1 MKDAQSR
8 ADLRPE
14 GLRHGL
20 ARLWTATN
28 RRRALLVLAFTIAY
42 AAISRHQMLPP
53 ALDPAGALL
62 LASCLL
68 LPPRRWWPRR
78 WWPYLLVAAAVQ
90 VWILA
95 SLRLPALAGLLIWA
109 ATLAE
114 PLVIVYLMR
123 RANLFDTTLT
133 RIANMRVVSL
143 YAACVFVGA
152 TISASLAAIGLSATG
167 RPFGASWWSWFFS
180 VCLNAL
186 VLAPTITLWAMSG
199 YRGLRTASR
208 RRVIEAVA
216 VFGALALVG
225 FLVFD
230 SHLQGQYVALAP
242 VLIYFPVPL
251 LLWVAARFDLRATLT
266 ALSLTCL
273 LAVIG
278 VVQRA
283 GPFVSLSDGDS
294 RLALQVYLLV
304 IVVPLVLVVTLL
316 EERAHALAKEHVSDK
331 RYRVFFELNAVGAAQ
346 ADPYEGRLLSVNEAF
361 CRMIGYTREALLGMP
376 FSAIT
381 HPEER
386 EANFEEFQSLVRGDI
401 QRFSTQ
407 KRYIRADG
415 QTIWVQV
422 DATILRDDKGKPLHS
437 LTIIQDITERKQTE
451 EALGLSEAR
460 YRTAFESAATGMML
474 VSLDGYSLSVNR
486 PLMDM
491 LGYSEEEFHTLKFED
506 FTYPDDLDSN
516 MDLYQQAL
524 SGKID
529 SYQLE
534 KRYMHKRGHVVWGL
548 LSVGLVRDEAGNP
561 LYFVGQIQD
570 ITERRRA
577 TEELRASEERFRL
590 MADTAPV
597 MIWLAG
603 PDGLVTFLNASW
615 LRFTGRALD
624 RELGDGWAVGVHPD
638 DRSRCLSTYR
648 AALQARR
655 DFTMEYRLLRHDG
668 EYRWIVDTGVLRY
681 SPDGTFLG
689 YIGSSIDITE
699 HRRAEEQL
707 NRLSTQL
714 LRTQDDERQRIAR
727 ELHDSTVQTISA
739 VKLNLGR
746 LRRHLG
752 SDGASGGKF
761 ADVLDEGEELMD
773 QAATELRTLS
783 YLLHPPMLDDI
794 GLAAAI
800 SWYVEGFARR
810 SGLRI
815 QLEAPTDLGR
825 LPSQVETS
833 LYRIVQEA
841 LSNVHL
847 HSGSKS
853 ARIRLNKR
861 GNAVWLRIQDRGRGM
876 PAVIAQNGAG
886 GNGAAL
892 EGASGGGAGAAE
904 LGVGIAGMRQRLRQ
918 LGGRLEIRSTSHGTT
933 ITAVA
938 PLGKMPARE
947 SVLEGEQTDDNVIGT
962 A

>member
-8 ADLRPE
+8 VDPRLSLKGP
-14 GLRHGL
+14 RHGL
-20 ARLWTATN
+20 SRLWTATN
-28 RRRALLVLAFTIAY
+28 GRRVLLLLMFAVAY
-42 AAISRHQMLPP
+42 AVISRHQTLPP

-68 LPPRRWWPRR
+68 LPPRRWWP
-78 WWPYLLVAAAVQ
+78 YLLVATAVQ

-95 SLRLPALAGLLIWA
+95 SLSLPALAGLLIWA
-109 ATLAE
+109 ANLTE
-114 PLVIVYLMR
+114 PIVIVYLIR
-123 RANLFDTTLT
+123 RAGLFETSHTHIT
-133 RIANMRVVSL
+133 NMRVVSS
-143 YAACVFVGA
+143 YAACVLVGA

-167 RPFGASWWSWFFS
+167 RPFGASWWSWFLS

-186 VLAPTITLWAMSG
+186 VLAPTIALWAMSD
-199 YRGLRTASR
+199 YRDLLAASG
-208 RRVIEAVA
+208 RRVIETVL

-230 SHLQGQYVALAP
+230 SHLQGQYEALAP
-242 VLIYFPVPL
+242 ILIYFPVPL

-266 ALSLTCL
+266 ALSLTCV

-278 VVQRA
+278 VMQRA
-283 GPFVSLSDGDS
+283 GPFISLSDRDS
-294 RLALQVYLLV
+294 RLALQAYLLV

-316 EERAHALAKEHVSDK
+316 EERAQALSKKHVSDK
-331 RYRVFFELNAVGAAQ
+331 RYRAFFALNAVGAAQ

-361 CRMIGYTREALLGMP
+361 CRITGYTREALLGMP

-381 HPEER
+381 HPEDR

-401 QRFSTQ
+401 QQFSTQ

-415 QTIWVQV
+415 QTIWAQV
-422 DATILRDDKGKPLHS
+422 DATMLRDEKGKPLHS

-451 EALGLSEAR
+451 EALRLSEAR

-474 VSLDGYSLSVNR
+474 VSLDGHSLRVNR
-486 PLMDM
+486 PLIDM
-491 LGYSEEEFHTLKFED
+491 LGYSEEEFRTGKFED

-524 SGKID
+524 AGKID

-534 KRYMHKRGHVVWGL
+534 KRVIHKRGHVVWGL
-548 LSVGLVRDEAGNP
+548 LSAGLVRDDAGNP

-577 TEELRASEERFRL
+577 TEELKASEERFRL

-597 MIWLAG
+597 MIWVAG
-603 PDGLVTFLNASW
+603 PDGLVTFFNIPW

-624 RELGDGWAVGVHPD
+624 QELRDGWAEGVHPD

-648 AALQARR
+648 TALHARR
-655 DFTMEYRLLRHDG
+655 DFTMEYRLRRFDG
-668 EYRWIVDTGVLRY
+668 EYRWLVESGVPRY

-689 YIGSSIDITE
+689 YIGSAIDITE
-699 HRRAEEQL
+699 HRQAEEQL
-707 NRLSTQL
+707 DRLSAQL
-714 LRTQDDERQRIAR
+714 LRTQDNERQRIAR

-746 LRRHLG
+746 LRRRLG
-752 SDGASGGKF
+752 SDGSSGGKF

-800 SWYVEGFARR
+800 SWYAEGFARR

-815 QLEAPTDLGR
+815 ELEAPTDLGR
-825 LPSQVETS
+825 LPAQVETS

-853 ARIRLNKR
+853 ARIRLHQR
-861 GNAVWLRIQDRGRGM
+861 GNAIWLRIQDRGKGM
-876 PAVIAQNGAG
+876 PAAIAQNGAG
-886 GNGAAL
+886 GSSSAL
-892 EGASGGGAGAAE
+892 SSASDGSAGAAG

-938 PLGKMPARE
+938 PLGKLPARE
-947 SVLEGEQTDDNVIGT
+947 SALEDEQSDDDVIGT

>member
-8 ADLRPE
+8 ADLRLK
-14 GLRHGL
+14 GLRGWL
-20 ARLWTATN
+20 ATRWTPTN
-28 RRRALLVLAFTIAY
+28 GRRALLVLAFAIAY
-42 AAISRHQMLPP
+42 AVISRRQTLPP
-53 ALDPAGALL
+53 ALDPAGSLL

-68 LPPRRWWPRR
+68 LPPRRWWP
-78 WWPYLLVAAAVQ
+78 YLLVATVVQ

-95 SLRLPALAGLLIWA
+95 SLRLPALAGLLICA
-109 ATLAE
+109 ANLTE
-114 PLVIVYLMR
+114 PIVIVYLIR
-123 RANLFDTTLT
+123 RAGLFGTFPT
-133 RIANMRVVSL
+133 RIANMRVVSS
-143 YAACVFVGA
+143 YAACVLVGA
-152 TISASLAAIGLSATG
+152 TISASLAAIGLSAAG
-167 RPFGASWWSWFFS
+167 RPIGAAWWSWFLS

-186 VLAPTITLWAMSG
+186 VLAPTIVLWAISD
-199 YRGLRTASR
+199 YRGLGTSPR
-208 RRVIEAVA
+208 RRMIEAAV
-216 VFGALALVG
+216 VFGAMALVG

-230 SHLQGQYVALAP
+230 NHLQGQYEALAP

-273 LAVIG
+273 LAALG
-278 VVQRA
+278 VLRRA
-283 GPFVSLSDGDS
+283 GPFISLSDRDS
-294 RLALQVYLLV
+294 MLALQVYLLV
-304 IVVPLVLVVTLL
+304 IVVPFVLVVTLL

-331 RYRVFFELNAVGAAQ
+331 RYRAFFELNAVGAAQ
-346 ADPYEGRLLSVNEAF
+346 ADPVEGRLLSVNEAF
-361 CRMIGYTREALLGMP
+361 CRITGYTRDGLLGKP
-376 FSAIT
+376 FTAIM
-381 HPEER
+381 HPEDRGTNLAEYR
-386 EANFEEFQSLVRGDI
+386 SLLRGDVHQI
-401 QRFSTQ
+401 GAQ
-407 KRYIRADG
+407 KRYICADG
-415 QTIWVQV
+415 QIIWVQA
-422 DATILRDDKGKPLHS
+422 DATLLRDEKGKPLQV
-437 LTIIQDITERKQTE
+437 LVIIQDITERRQAE
-451 EALGLSEAR
+451 EALRLSEAR

-491 LGYSEEEFHTLKFED
+491 LGYSEEEFRTLKFED

-524 SGKID
+524 AGKID
-529 SYQLE
+529 SYQME
-534 KRYMHKRGHVVWGL
+534 KRFIHKHGHVVWGL
-548 LSVGLVRDEAGNP
+548 LSAGLVRDDAGNP

-597 MIWLAG
+597 MIWVAG
-603 PDGLVTFLNASW
+603 PDGLVTFFNIPW

-624 RELGDGWAVGVHPD
+624 RELGDGWAEGVHPD

-648 AALQARR
+648 AALHARR
-655 DFTMEYRLLRHDG
+655 DFTMEYRLRRFDG
-668 EYRWIVDTGVLRY
+668 EYRWLVDSGVPRY

-689 YIGSSIDITE
+689 YIGSAIDITE
-699 HRRAEEQL
+699 HRRAEEHL
-707 NRLSTQL
+707 NRLSAQL

-746 LRRHLG
+746 LRRRLG
-752 SDGASGGKF
+752 SDGSSGGKF
-761 ADVLDEGEELMD
+761 ADVLDEGEDLMD

-800 SWYVEGFARR
+800 SWYAEGFARR

-815 QLEAPTDLGR
+815 ELEAPTDLGR
-825 LPSQVETS
+825 LPAQVETS

-853 ARIRLNKR
+853 ARIRLNQR
-861 GNAVWLRIQDRGRGM
+861 GNAVWLRIQDRGKGM
-876 PAVIAQNGAG
+876 PAAIAQY
-886 GNGAAL
+886 
-892 EGASGGGAGAAE
+892 GAAE

-938 PLGKMPARE
+938 PLGKLPARE
-947 SVLEGEQTDDNVIGT
+947 SALEDELSDDEVIGT

>member
-8 ADLRPE
+8 ADLRPK
-14 GLRHGL
+14 GLRRWL
-20 ARLWTATN
+20 APRWTPTN
-28 RRRALLVLAFTIAY
+28 GRRAVLVLAFAIVY
-42 AAISRHQMLPP
+42 AVISRRQTLPP
-53 ALDPAGALL
+53 ALDPAGSLL

-68 LPPRRWWPRR
+68 LPPRRWWP
-78 WWPYLLVAAAVQ
+78 YLLMATVVQ

-109 ATLAE
+109 ANLTE
-114 PLVIVYLMR
+114 PIVIVYLMR
-123 RANLFDTTLT
+123 RTGLFDTIPT
-133 RIANMRVVSL
+133 RIANMRVVSS
-143 YAACVFVGA
+143 YATCVFVGA
-152 TISASLAAIGLSATG
+152 VISASLAAIGLSATG
-167 RPFGASWWSWFFS
+167 RSFGAAWWSCFLS

-186 VLAPTITLWAMSG
+186 VLAPTIALWAMSD
-199 YRGLRTASR
+199 YRRLGTSPR
-208 RRVIEAVA
+208 RRVIETVL
-216 VFGALALVG
+216 VFGGLALVG

-230 SHLQGQYVALAP
+230 SHLQGEYVALAP
-242 VLIYFPVPL
+242 ILIYFPVPL
-251 LLWVAARFDLRATLT
+251 LLWVAARFDLRATVT

-273 LAVIG
+273 LATLG
-278 VVQRA
+278 VLQRA
-283 GPFVSLSDGDS
+283 GPFVSLSDRDS

-316 EERAHALAKEHVSDK
+316 EERAHALAKQHVSDK
-331 RYRVFFELNAVGAAQ
+331 RYRAFFELNAVGAAQ
-346 ADPYEGRLLSVNEAF
+346 VDPVEGRLLSVNEAF
-361 CRMIGYTREALLGMP
+361 CRMTGYTREALLGKP

-381 HPEER
+381 HPEDR
-386 EANFEEFQSLVRGDI
+386 EANFSEFQSLARGDF
-401 QRFSTQ
+401 QRYSAQ

-415 QTIWVQV
+415 QTIWAQV
-422 DATILRDDKGKPLHS
+422 DATMLRDEKGKPLHS

-451 EALGLSEAR
+451 EALRLSEAR
-460 YRTAFESAATGMML
+460 YRMAFESAATGMML
-474 VSLDGYSLSVNR
+474 VGLDGRSLSVNR
-486 PLMDM
+486 PLMEM

-506 FTYPDDLDSN
+506 FTYPDDLN
-516 MDLYQQAL
+516 PNINLFQQAL
-524 SGKID
+524 AGKID

-534 KRYMHKRGHVVWGL
+534 KRFIHKQGHVVWGL
-548 LSVGLVRDEAGNP
+548 LSAGLVRDDTGKP

-570 ITERRRA
+570 ITERQRA
-577 TEELRASEERFRL
+577 TEEVRASEERFRV

-597 MIWLAG
+597 MIWVAG
-603 PDGLVTFLNASW
+603 PDGLVTFFNVPW
-615 LRFTGRALD
+615 LRFTGRPLD
-624 RELGDGWAVGVHPD
+624 QELGDGWAAGVHPD

-655 DFTMEYRLLRHDG
+655 DFTMEYRVRRHDG
-668 EYRWIVDTGVLRY
+668 EYRWLVDTGVPRY

-689 YIGSSIDITE
+689 YIGSAIDITE

-707 NRLSTQL
+707 NHLSAQL
-714 LRTQDDERQRIAR
+714 LRTQDSERQRIAR

-739 VKLNLGR
+739 VKLNLGM

-761 ADVLDEGEELMD
+761 ASVLDEGEELMD

-810 SGLRI
+810 SGLHI

-825 LPSQVETS
+825 LPAQVETS

-853 ARIRLNKR
+853 ARIRLSQR
-861 GNAVWLRIQDRGRGM
+861 ANAVWLRIQDRGKGM
-876 PAVIAQNGAG
+876 PAAIAQDGEG
-886 GNGAAL
+886 GNRGAL
-892 EGASGGGAGAAE
+892 ASASAAGAPE

-933 ITAVA
+933 ITAVV
-938 PLGKMPARE
+938 PLAGMPPRE
-947 SVLEGEQTDDNVIGT
+947 SALESEHNDNDVIGL

>member
-8 ADLRPE
+8 AHPRLK
-14 GLRHGL
+14 GLRWRL
-20 ARLWTATN
+20 ASLWTRTN
-28 RRRALLVLAFTIAY
+28 GRRALLILAFVVVY
-42 AAISRHQMLPP
+42 AAISRHQTLPP

-68 LPPRRWWPRR
+68 LPPRRWWP
-78 WWPYLLVAAAVQ
+78 YLLAATAVQ
-90 VWILA
+90 VWIVA
-95 SLRLPALAGLLIWA
+95 SLRLPTPVGLLIWA

-114 PLVIVYLMR
+114 PIVIVYLIR
-123 RANLFDTTLT
+123 RTGLFDTSPT
-133 RIANMRVVSL
+133 RIANMRVVSS
-143 YAACVFVGA
+143 YAACVLVGGA
-152 TISASLAAIGLSATG
+152 ISASLAAIGLSATG

-186 VLAPTITLWAMSG
+186 VLAPTIVLWAMSD
-199 YRGLRTASR
+199 YRRLRTPPSR
-208 RRVIEAVA
+208 RMIEAVA

-230 SHLQGQYVALAP
+230 NHLQGQYVALAP

-278 VVQRA
+278 VMQRA
-283 GPFVSLSDGDS
+283 GPFISLSDRDS

-316 EERAHALAKEHVSDK
+316 EERAHALAREHVSDK
-331 RYRVFFELNAVGAAQ
+331 RYRAFFELNAVGAVQ
-346 ADPYEGRLLSVNEAF
+346 ADPFEGRLLSVNEEF
-361 CRMIGYTREALLGMP
+361 CRMTGYSRDSLIGMP
-376 FSAIT
+376 FTAIT
-381 HPEER
+381 HPEDRGTNYAEY
-386 EANFEEFQSLVRGDI
+386 QSLLRGDI
-401 QRFSTQ
+401 HRIGAQ

-415 QTIWVQV
+415 QTIWVQA
-422 DATILRDDKGKPLHS
+422 DATILRDEKGEPLQI
-437 LTIIQDITERKQTE
+437 LVIIQDITERRQAE
-451 EALGLSEAR
+451 EALRLSEAR

-474 VSLDGYSLSVNR
+474 VSLDGRSLSVNR
-486 PLMDM
+486 PLMEM

-506 FTYPDDLDSN
+506 FTYPDDLDPN
-516 MDLYQQAL
+516 MDLYQQTLA
-524 SGKID
+524 GKID

-534 KRYMHKRGHVVWGL
+534 KRFIHKRGHVVWGL
-548 LSVGLVRDEAGNP
+548 LSAGLVRDDAGKP

-597 MIWLAG
+597 MIWVAG
-603 PDGLVTFLNASW
+603 PDGLVTFFNAAW

-624 RELGDGWAVGVHPD
+624 RELGDGWAEGIHPD

-655 DFTMEYRLLRHDG
+655 DFTMEYRLRRHDG
-668 EYRWIVDTGVLRY
+668 EYRWIVDTGVPRY
-681 SPDGTFLG
+681 STDGTFLG
-689 YIGSSIDITE
+689 HIGSAIDITE

-707 NRLSTQL
+707 NRLSAQL
-714 LRTQDDERQRIAR
+714 LRTQDNERQRIAR

-746 LRRHLG
+746 LRHHLG

-761 ADVLDEGEELMD
+761 ASVLDEGEELMD

-815 QLEAPTDLGR
+815 QMEAPTDLGR
-825 LPSQVETS
+825 LPAQVETS

-861 GNAVWLRIQDRGRGM
+861 GDAVWLRIQDRGRGM
-876 PAVIAQNGAG
+876 PAAIAHNEAG
-886 GNGAAL
+886 GNGAAP
-892 EGASGGGAGAAE
+892 ESASGVAAGAPE

-933 ITAVA
+933 ITAVV

-947 SVLEGEQTDDNVIGT
+947 SSLENEQSDDDVIGT

>member
-1 MKDAQSR
+1 V
-8 ADLRPE
+8 
-14 GLRHGL
+14 
-20 ARLWTATN
+20 
-28 RRRALLVLAFTIAY
+28 LLLIFAVAY
-42 AAISRHQMLPP
+42 AVISRRQTLPP

-68 LPPRRWWPRR
+68 MPPRR
-78 WWPYLLVAAAVQ
+78 WWPYLLVATAVQ
-90 VWILA
+90 VWIVA
-95 SLRLPALAGLLIWA
+95 SLGLPTPVGLLIWA

-114 PLVIVYLMR
+114 PIVIVYLMR
-123 RANLFDTTLT
+123 RAGLFETSHTH
-133 RIANMRVVSL
+133 IANMRVVSL

-152 TISASLAAIGLSATG
+152 VISASLAAIGFFVTG
-167 RPFGASWWSWFFS
+167 HPFGASWWSWFFS

-186 VLAPTITLWAMSG
+186 VLAPTIVLWAIG
-199 YRGLRTASR
+199 DYRDLRMPPS
-208 RRVIEAVA
+208 RRVIEAIV

-242 VLIYFPVPL
+242 ILIYFPVPW

-283 GPFVSLSDGDS
+283 GPFVSLSDRDS

-316 EERAHALAKEHVSDK
+316 EERAQALAKEHVSDK
-331 RYRVFFELNAVGAAQ
+331 RYRAFFELNAVGAAQ

-361 CRMIGYTREALLGMP
+361 CHMTGYTREALLGKP

-386 EANFEEFQSLVRGDI
+386 EANFEEFQSLVRGDM
-401 QRFSTQ
+401 QWFSTQ
-407 KRYIRADG
+407 KRYIRANG
-415 QTIWVQV
+415 QTIWAQV
-422 DATILRDDKGKPLHS
+422 DATMLRGEKGEPLHS

-451 EALGLSEAR
+451 EALRLSEAR

-524 SGKID
+524 AGKID

-534 KRYMHKRGHVVWGL
+534 KRFIHKRGHVVWGL
-548 LSVGLVRDEAGNP
+548 LSAGLVRDDAGNP

-570 ITERRRA
+570 ITGRRQA

-603 PDGLVTFLNASW
+603 PDGLVTFLNARW
-615 LRFTGRALD
+615 LRFTGRDLD
-624 RELGDGWAVGVHPD
+624 RELGDGWAAGVHPD

-655 DFTMEYRLLRHDG
+655 DFTMEYRLRRHDG
-668 EYRWIVDTGVLRY
+668 EYRWIVDTGVPRY

-699 HRRAEEQL
+699 HRRTEEQL
-707 NRLSTQL
+707 NRLSAQL

-752 SDGASGGKF
+752 SDGASGGRF

-815 QLEAPTDLGR
+815 ELEAPTDLGR
-825 LPSQVETS
+825 LPAQVETS

-861 GNAVWLRIQDRGRGM
+861 GNAVWLRIQDRGKGM
-876 PAVIAQNGAG
+876 PAAMTQNRAG

-892 EGASGGGAGAAE
+892 ESASDGAAGAPE

-933 ITAVA
+933 ITAVV
-938 PLGKMPARE
+938 PLGKAPARA
-947 SVLEGEQTDDNVIGT
+947 SILEGEPSDDDVIGT

>member
-8 ADLRPE
+8 ADPRLKDPRWW
-14 GLRHGL
+14 L
-20 ARLWTATN
+20 ASLWTATN

-42 AAISRHQMLPP
+42 AAISRHQTLPP

-68 LPPRRWWPRR
+68 LPPRRWWP
-78 WWPYLLVAAAVQ
+78 YLLAATAIQ
-90 VWILA
+90 AWIVA
-95 SLRLPALAGLLIWA
+95 SLGLPIPVGLLIWA

-114 PLVIVYLMR
+114 PIVIVYLMR
-123 RANLFDTTLT
+123 RANLFDTSPT

-152 TISASLAAIGLSATG
+152 TISASLAAIGLSAAG

-186 VLAPTITLWAMSG
+186 VLAPTITLWAIGG
-199 YRGLRTASR
+199 YRGLRTAPR
-208 RRVIEAVA
+208 RRVIEAIA
-216 VFGALALVG
+216 VFGALALVA
-225 FLVFD
+225 FVVFD

-273 LAVIG
+273 LAAFG
-278 VVQRA
+278 VVQRT
-283 GPFVSLSDGDS
+283 GPFVSLSDRDS

-331 RYRVFFELNAVGAAQ
+331 RYRAFFELNAVGATQ
-346 ADPYEGRLLSVNEAF
+346 VDPCDGRLLSVNEAF
-361 CRMIGYTREALLGMP
+361 CRITGYSREALLGMP
-376 FSAIT
+376 VRTLI
-381 HPEER
+381 HPEDWKTSLDL
-386 EANFEEFQSLVRGDI
+386 FQTLARGEID
-401 QRFSTQ
+401 RSSAQ
-407 KRYIRADG
+407 KRYIHADG
-415 QTIWVQV
+415 QVIWVQV
-422 DATILRDDKGKPLHS
+422 DATILRDEQGKPLQS
-437 LTIIQDITERKQTE
+437 LAIIQDITERRQAE
-451 EALGLSEAR
+451 EALRLSEAR

-491 LGYSEEEFHTLKFED
+491 LGYSEEEFRTLKFED

-516 MDLYQQAL
+516 RDLFQQAL
-524 SGKID
+524 AGKID

-534 KRYMHKRGHVVWGL
+534 KRYIHKRGHVVWGL
-548 LSVGLVRDEAGNP
+548 LSVGLVRDDAGKP
-561 LYFVGQIQD
+561 LYFVGQVQD

-597 MIWLAG
+597 MIWVAG
-603 PDGLVTFLNASW
+603 PDGLVTFFNAPW
-615 LRFTGRALD
+615 LRFTGRTFD
-624 RELGDGWAVGVHPD
+624 QELGYGWAEGAHPD

-655 DFTMEYRLLRHDG
+655 DFTMEYRLRRHDG
-668 EYRWIVDTGVLRY
+668 EYRWIVDTGVPRY
-681 SPDGTFLG
+681 STDGTFLG
-689 YIGSSIDITE
+689 YIGSAIDITE

-707 NRLSTQL
+707 NRLSAQL
-714 LRTQDDERQRIAR
+714 LRTQDNERQRIAR

-746 LRRHLG
+746 LRLHLG

-810 SGLRI
+810 SGLHI
-815 QLEAPTDLGR
+815 QMEATTDLGR
-825 LPSQVETS
+825 LPAQVETS

-876 PAVIAQNGAG
+876 PAAITQNGAREDG
-886 GNGAAL
+886 V
-892 EGASGGGAGAAE
+892 EGAPE

-933 ITAVA
+933 ITAVV

-947 SVLEGEQTDDNVIGT
+947 SILEGEQSDDDVIGT